1 MGLFDFIKKYKV
13 KTTEVAL
20 KREEDYEYKS
30 KMGVGNIRHQCLVCR
45 ADVALCY
52 RAVQNPDCRL
62 AG

>member
-1 MGLFDFIKKYKV
+1 METVVFVLMILVCFNFMLKQLIVIKV
-13 KTTEVAL
+13 GA
-20 KREEDYEYKS
+20 
-30 KMGVGNIRHQCLVCR
+30 GNIRHLCLVCR